1 MNNTVE
7 KIKWIGIVISL
18 IIAFLFTVATLC
30 ILMLCALF
38 GNLFG
43 FIAIAILSVLLAI
56 NAYIYYRE
64 REDLWN

>member
-7 KIKWIGIVISL
+7 IIKWIGIVIGL
-18 IIAFLFTVATLC
+18 IIAFLFAVITLC
-30 ILMLCALF
+30 ILMLCTLF

-43 FIAIAILSVLLAI
+43 FISITILSVLLAI

-64 REDLWN
+64 GEDLWN

>member
-1 MNNTVE
+1 MNNTIE
-7 KIKWIGIVISL
+7 KIKWIGIVVGL
-18 IIAFLFTVATLC
+18 IIAFLFAVATLC

-43 FIAIAILSVLLAI
+43 FVAIAILSVLLAM

-64 REDLWN
+64 EEDLWN